1 MVSNK
6 TLIIIGIFLILLSG
20 IFINPG
26 SYSAESPGGQTPT
39 ESDVSD
45 SFLNIPNLIF
55 ITGLITAFTGL
66 VRAATGLIR
75 ELIDLI
81 RELSCVFSSLI
92 KLLQSMLKSK

>member
-1 MVSNK
+1 MISNK
-6 TLIIIGIFLILLSG
+6 TLIIVGIFLILLSG
-20 IFINPG
+20 IFI
-26 SYSAESPGGQTPT
+26 SLESPGLKSPSGQTPT

-45 SFLNIPNLIF
+45 NLLNISNLIF

-66 VRAATGLIR
+66 IRAATGLIR

-81 RELSCVFSSLI
+81 RELSRVSSSLI

>member
-6 TLIIIGIFLILLSG
+6 MLIIVGISLILLSG

-26 SYSAESPGGQTPT
+26 SYGFESPSGQTPT

-45 SFLNIPNLIF
+45 NFLNIPNLIF
-55 ITGLITAFTGL
+55 ITGLITAITGL
-66 VRAATGLIR
+66 IRAATVLIR

-81 RELSCVFSSLI
+81 RELSRVFSSLI